1 LIKKLKND
9 KYMYMQKAKILTLAC
24 AIALAIVLLFSLKSK
39 KLDTLVS
46 IEDLDSTEVVNQA
59 PEVQMYYYIK
69 KYSKQYDIPEE
80 YAFSLAYQETRYRG
94 PFDTLYKHNQTS
106 YAGALGP
113 MQIMPATAKLI
124 CGEVV
129 PKAKLKN
136 DIQLNVLISMK
147 LLRRLHDKY
156 KKWGLVFG
164 AYNTGRPCV
173 NKYAKRILKKQF
185 TWAM

>member
-1 LIKKLKND
+1 
-9 KYMYMQKAKILTLAC
+9 MYMQKAKIITLAS
-24 AIALAIVLLFSLKSK
+24 AIAIAIVLLISLNPNTTEE
-39 KLDTLVS
+39 KLIS
-46 IEDLDSTEVVNQA
+46 IEEIDSVEISNYGA
-59 PEVQMYYYIK
+59 HVQMYYYIK
-69 KYSKQYDIPEE
+69 KYSKQYSIPEE

-94 PFDTLYKHNQTS
+94 PFDSLYKHNQTS
-106 YAGALGP
+106 PAGALGP

-129 PKAKLKN
+129 PKTKLKN

-147 LLRRLHDKY
+147 LLRRLHDRY

-185 TWAM
+185 DWTI